1 MFEGKN
7 SRERLHDLLEDDT
20 NLIETVLIALQ
31 DSINCSDVPTD
42 AEIIRLSAGNQWY
55 FLELP
60 FLAGMELSVSEKEPL
75 LAEIQMRQAVAF
87 YYNRGALRY
96 HKGEKPHWYQWLL
109 ARRPDLVSDVL
120 IEFVRSG
127 VRRGKEYFSEA
138 NKLALSKEHEE
149 VARLATLSLLELFPV
164 RCTSRQL
171 GLLNV
176 LLIAALFHCE
186 KEAFE
191 KLIEHKLSFP
201 SMNVAQ
207 RIYWLAAGF
216 FASPAAYRETFE
228 KWVSEHE
235 QRIRHLAEFLTAYR
249 DQSAWSKLFDH
260 LDVQELKLLIRLL
273 GGSYRPISFSSRVM
287 SYDGTRVMTTDL
299 VTGLINRLA
308 SLPSRVATL
317 ALESL
322 SSDNALHPWRFKIV
336 DSASRQNLIRRE
348 ASYRHKDVDQVL
360 QVLEN
365 LKPANAAD
373 LAALT
378 MDILFDMAKQIRDGN
393 TSDWRQYWNMDSPSQ
408 PDKPKHEDL
417 CRDTLLS
424 DLRLKLERVEVH
436 VKINAQ
442 REGSYADDKRADI
455 SVTHGDFNVPVEIKK
470 STHRDLWRAI
480 QEQLIKKYTRDP
492 GADGYGIYLVFWFGA
507 EGCQMPPSGKRP
519 TSAHE
524 LQKRLLDT
532 LSADEMRKISIC
544 VIDVSKPL

>member
-1 MFEGKN
+1 
-7 SRERLHDLLEDDT
+7 
-20 NLIETVLIALQ
+20 
-31 DSINCSDVPTD
+31 
-42 AEIIRLSAGNQWY
+42 
-55 FLELP
+55 
-60 FLAGMELSVSEKEPL
+60 MELSVSEKEPL

-138 NKLALSKEHEE
+138 NKLALSKEHEK
-149 VARLATLSLLELFPV
+149 VARLATLNLLELFPV

-176 LLIAALFHCE
+176 LLIAALFHSE

-249 DQSAWSKLFDH
+249 DQSAWSKLLDRF
-260 LDVQELKLLIRLL
+260 DVQELELLIRLL
-273 GGSYRPISFSSRVM
+273 GGAYRPISYSSRVM
-287 SYDGTRVMTTDL
+287 SYDGTQMMTTDL
-299 VTGLINRLA
+299 VTALINRLA
-308 SLPSRVATL
+308 SLPSRDATL

-360 QVLEN
+360 QVLDN

-378 MDILFDMAKQIRDGN
+378 VDILSDMAKRIRDGN

-408 PDKPKHEDL
+408 PDTPKHEDL
-417 CRDTLLS
+417 CRDMLLS
-424 DLRLKLERVEVH
+424 DLRLKLEPLGIDAQPEV
-436 VKINAQ
+436 
-442 REGSYADDKRADI
+442 RYADDNRTDI
-455 SVTHGDFNVPVEIKK
+455 RVAYSDFKVPVEIKR
-470 STHRDLWRAI
+470 SSHRDLWRAI
-480 QEQLIKKYTRDP
+480 REQLIAKYTRDP
-492 GADGYGIYLVFWFGA
+492 GAAGYGIYLVFWFGKQDCQGSP
-507 EGCQMPPSGKRP
+507 EGIRP

-524 LQKRLLDT
+524 LQERLLDT
-532 LSADEMRKISIC
+532 LSADEKFKISIC
-544 VIDVSKPL
+544 VIDVSKP